1 MVPVVR
7 SPALTNKANGIA
19 ETMASVGSHSHGR
32 EKEAVGNETLSRAQP
47 ELGKAGLLSQARVN
61 VKGTILD
68 HTVED

>member
-1 MVPVVR
+1 
-7 SPALTNKANGIA
+7 
-19 ETMASVGSHSHGR
+19 MASVGSHSHGR